1 MTAPATLFSMELH
14 KSRYRLHYD
23 NSILNRYL
31 RMVTEK
37 IDKLANY
44 REFIKIRVLL
54 TFIALSCFL
63 DTYLISFHVHDL
75 PASRGRQP

>member
-1 MTAPATLFSMELH
+1 MELH

-23 NSILNRYL
+23 NSILNRDL

-63 DTYLISFHVHDL
+63 DTYLTVPDKL
-75 PASRGRQP
+75 LCA